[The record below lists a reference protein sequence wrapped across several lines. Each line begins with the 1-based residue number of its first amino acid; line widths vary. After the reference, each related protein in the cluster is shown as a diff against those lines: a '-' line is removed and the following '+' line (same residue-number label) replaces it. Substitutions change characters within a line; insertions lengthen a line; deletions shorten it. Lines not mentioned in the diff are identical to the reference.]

1 MENKRILILG
11 SSGFLGSH
19 LVKFLIKNNEVV
31 QFDVNP
37 PLQKITGSE
46 FIKGSILDKTLVTS
60 AMKDVDVVY
69 HFAAMTDLD
78 IVNDNPA
85 QAIEVIVAG
94 TSNVLEACVQ
104 ERIERFIFSS
114 SVYVYSEFGGVYKST
129 KQACELLI
137 EDYNKMHDLGY
148 TILQLGSVYGPG
160 AKQINL
166 ISRLINEALSLK
178 EIHHYGT
185 GEEVRQYIYVKDVV
199 QAAATSIDNNYKNK
213 KIILLGNERIT
224 ISELMDKII
233 FYTDS
238 NIQKVFHN
246 DQYGIHYKLSPF
258 HTNPDGAVSLKIE
271 IPVLINS
278 GIKKTINA
286 IKKELNL

>member
-1 MENKRILILG
+1 MENKKILILG

-19 LVKFLIKNNEVV
+19 LVKFLLKNNEVV
-31 QFDVNP
+31 QFDMNP
-37 PLQKITGSE
+37 PPQKIADSE

-60 AMKDVDVVY
+60 AMKDVDIVY
-69 HFAAMTDLD
+69 HFAAMTDID
-78 IVNDNPA
+78 IVNESPA
-85 QAIEVIVAG
+85 QAIEVNIAG

-104 ERIERFIFSS
+104 EKIERFIFSS

-137 EDYNKMHDLGY
+137 EDYNEMHDLVY

-185 GEEVRQYIYVKDVV
+185 GEEVRQYIYVNDVV
-199 QAAATSIDNNYKNK
+199 QAAVTSIDDNYKNK

-233 FYTDS
+233 FHTDS
-238 NIQKVFHN
+238 NIQKVFHD

-258 HTNPDGAVSLKIE
+258 HTNPDGAVNLKIE
-271 IPVLINS
+271 TPVLLNS
-278 GIKKTINA
+278 GLKKTINA

>member
-1 MENKRILILG
+1 MENKKILILG

-19 LVKFLIKNNEVV
+19 LVKFLLKNNEVV
-31 QFDVNP
+31 QFDMNP
-37 PLQKITGSE
+37 PPKKIADSE

-60 AMKDVDVVY
+60 AMKDVDIVY
-69 HFAAMTDLD
+69 HFAAMTDID

-85 QAIEVIVAG
+85 QAIEVNIAG
-94 TSNVLEACVQ
+94 TSNVLEACIQ
-104 ERIERFIFSS
+104 EKVERFIFSS

-137 EDYNKMHDLGY
+137 EDYNEMHDLGY

-166 ISRLINEALSLK
+166 ISRLINEALSSE

-185 GEEVRQYIYVKDVV
+185 GEEVRQYIYVNDVV
-199 QAAATSIDNNYKNK
+199 QAAADSIDKNYKNK

-233 FYTDS
+233 FHTDS
-238 NIQKVFHN
+238 NIQKVFHD

-271 IPVLINS
+271 TPVLLNS
-278 GIKKTINA
+278 GLKKTINA
-286 IKKELNL
+286 IIKELNL

>member
-1 MENKRILILG
+1 
-11 SSGFLGSH
+11 
-19 LVKFLIKNNEVV
+19 
-31 QFDVNP
+31 
-37 PLQKITGSE
+37 
-46 FIKGSILDKTLVTS
+46 
-60 AMKDVDVVY
+60 MKDVEIVY
-69 HFAAMTDLD
+69 HFAAMTDID
-78 IVNDNPA
+78 IVNDNSA
-85 QAIEVIVAG
+85 QAIEVNIAG

-104 ERIERFIFSS
+104 EKVERFIFSS

-137 EDYNKMHDLGY
+137 EDYNEMHDLGY

-271 IPVLINS
+271 IPVLLNS
-278 GIKKTINA
+278 GLKKTINA
-286 IKKELNL
+286 IIKELNL

>member
-1 MENKRILILG
+1 MENKKILILG

-19 LVKFLIKNNEVV
+19 LVKFLLKNNEVV
-31 QFDVNP
+31 QFDMNP
-37 PLQKITGSE
+37 PPQKIADSE

-60 AMKDVDVVY
+60 AMKDVDIVY
-69 HFAAMTDLD
+69 HFAAMTDID
-78 IVNDNPA
+78 IVNESPA
-85 QAIEVIVAG
+85 QAIEVNIAG

-104 ERIERFIFSS
+104 EKIERFIFSS

-137 EDYNKMHDLGY
+137 EDYNEMHDLGY

-233 FYTDS
+233 FHTDS
-238 NIQKVFHN
+238 NIQKVFHD

-258 HTNPDGAVSLKIE
+258 HTNPDGAVNLKIE
-271 IPVLINS
+271 TPVLLNS
-278 GIKKTINA
+278 GLKKTINA

>member
-1 MENKRILILG
+1 MENKKILILG

-19 LVKFLIKNNEVV
+19 LVKFLLKNNEVV
-31 QFDVNP
+31 QFDMNP
-37 PLQKITGSE
+37 PPQKIADSE

-60 AMKDVDVVY
+60 AMKDVDIVY
-69 HFAAMTDLD
+69 HFAAMTDID
-78 IVNDNPA
+78 IVNESPA
-85 QAIEVIVAG
+85 QAIEVNIAG

-166 ISRLINEALSLK
+166 ISRLINEALSFK
-178 EIHHYGT
+178 EIHHCGT
-185 GEEVRQYIYVKDVV
+185 GEEVRQYIYVEDVV

-233 FYTDS
+233 FHTDS
-238 NIQKVFHN
+238 NIQKVFHD
-246 DQYGIHYKLSPF
+246 DQYGVHYKLSPF

-271 IPVLINS
+271 IPVSINS
-278 GIKKTINA
+278 GLKKTINA
-286 IKKELNL
+286 IIKELNL